1 MFRAGLQKEQICRG
15 TMFRDLLSPGHPYS
29 IGGEVVGQ
37 VDQFCHTILGQELL
51 VGDVEVVPP
60 EVEVLQAGGDEG
72 LLQHLL
78 HLHTDTGLQ
87 EGFGV

>member
-1 MFRAGLQKEQICRG
+1 MCILKE
-15 TMFRDLLSPGHPYS
+15 LLSPGHPYS

-60 EVEVLQAGGDEG
+60 EVKVLEAGGDQG

-78 HLHTDTGLQ
+78 HLHTDT
-87 EGFGV
+87 